1 MNSKSSWLPLCV
13 LLLSTLGRAA
23 GQPEGVVPVSR
34 GPANWAGAASHE
46 IYDLVAVDQPP
57 RVIDQPAPHYP
68 LGGELPRTV
77 GGSTLVD
84 FVVDTQGRVHN
95 AFAVTSTQKQ
105 FGDAAV
111 RAVSRWIFQPGR
123 KGGVPV
129 NVHLEQRMDYVAMV
143 RVTAWGDLQNIRASS
158 GRPGATPSPGPI
170 RINR

>member
-1 MNSKSSWLPLCV
+1 MLSSMPSMNPKSSRLPLCL

-23 GQPEGVVPVSR
+23 GQPEGVVPV
-34 GPANWAGAASHE
+34 
-46 IYDLVAVDQPP
+46 YDLTAVDQPP

-68 LGGELPRTV
+68 LGGDLPRTV
-77 GGSTLVD
+77 GGSTIVD
-84 FVVDTQGRVHN
+84 FIVDTQGRVHN

-111 RAVSRWIFQPGR
+111 RAVSSWIFQPGR

-170 RINR
+170 RVNR